1 MYASTEYYQQEPS
14 PTSVYIKTRGCVFV
28 FLFRVCA
35 AHKQHTRRTTRTL
48 RTFCHKP
55 AAAFIAHSTTATKDL
70 GSQQREDKFVQNAG
84 YSVTRVEPDRRRPFV
99 NSFLMTLN
107 LAQAV
112 PGLCM
117 NVLGAR
123 AGVFLEPLPADWR
136 ILRVT
141 QVQTISLVCGE
152 HQWLSQ
158 RTYVFGFTQTLVK
171 RLLAVPS
178 FSFCC
183 CHTALFTYLVYAC
196 LLYTSDAADE

>member
-1 MYASTEYYQQEPS
+1 MCSFTEYSQQEPS
-14 PTSVYIKTRGCVFV
+14 PTSVYIQTRGCVF
-28 FLFRVCA
+28 LLGVCT

-183 CHTALFTYLVYAC
+183 CHTALFTFMPVS
-196 LLYTSDAADE
+196 YTHLTLPTICSV